1 MFFKRSTAVIALIG
15 ACLGAIYVVSDELKR
30 EVRLF
35 LAGALG
41 DVAIERMQQQSAD
54 NESGRMAAADM
65 ITLPIEVTEPA
76 PGIYMTSGVG
86 NTFVVRSG
94 EGDVIFDTGLIIQ
107 AAEQYEVLHQA
118 LGNIQPTAVV
128 LSHSHADHVGGAR
141 MWASPQT
148 ELVTSSEF
156 LEEQRYLTQLNPYL
170 HRRNRV
176 LFPWLPEE
184 PRVLPGMNFR
194 GLIPDVEVKKG
205 EPRRFTQGGR
215 VFELWSLPGAEGS
228 DNLLLWLPQEKILLS
243 GDFFGPQFPQFPNIF
258 TMRGEKMRKPVEYMN
273 SIDHLLNLEIETL
286 LPSHLEPVR
295 GANDIR
301 AGMIKIREA
310 VDFVHSS
317 TVSGMNAGT
326 SLSELMVEIRLPERL
341 LLSETHGKVS
351 WAVKSIWEYYAT
363 WFHFDRTSELYATP
377 QSAVLDD
384 LAGII
389 DADAALSLVREKL
402 QRNEPEQALLL
413 LELFEGFDTDPEIMA
428 LLMELRVEVL
438 SQLRERATVTG
449 NDYELYWLDS
459 ELEKAGG
466 ALP

>member
-15 ACLGAIYVVSDELKR
+15 LCLGAIYVASDELQR

-54 NESGRMAAADM
+54 NESGPMAAADM

-76 PGIYMTSGVG
+76 PGIYMASGVG

-205 EPRRFTQGGR
+205 EPRRFTQSGR

-228 DNLLLWLPQEKILLS
+228 DNLLLWLPEEKILLS

-258 TMRGEKMRKPVEYMN
+258 TMRGEKVRRPIEYIE
-273 SIDHLLNLEIETL
+273 SLNTVIGFAPELI
-286 LPSHLEPVR
+286 LPSHLGPIE
-295 GANDIR
+295 GAERIMADLTRIR
-301 AGMIKIREA
+301 DA
-310 VDFVHSS
+310 VQWVHDQ
-317 TVSGMNAGT
+317 TVAGMNAGKT
-326 SLSELMVEIRLPERL
+326 LSEVMADVRLPSDL
-341 LLSETHGKVS
+341 ALSQRHGKVS

-363 WFHFDRTSELYATP
+363 WFHFDRTSELYGTP
-377 QSAVLDD
+377 QTAVLADLSRAIDD
-384 LAGII
+384 ETITKII
-389 DADAALSLVREKL
+389 DEAIQRDEWERALH
-402 QRNEPEQALLL
+402 L
-413 LELFEGFDTDPEIMA
+413 LELLEGNQALTDA
-428 LLMELRVEVL
+428 LKDRWVAVITA
-438 SQLRERATVTG
+438 LRERSLSTEK

-459 ELEKAGG
+459 HLRSVTQ
-466 ALP
+466 

>member
-15 ACLGAIYVVSDELKR
+15 LCLGAIYVVSDELQR

-54 NESGRMAAADM
+54 NESGPMAAADM

-76 PGIYMTSGVG
+76 PGIYMASGVG

-228 DNLLLWLPQEKILLS
+228 DNLLLWLPEEKILLS

-258 TMRGEKMRKPVEYMN
+258 TMRGEKVRRPIEYIE
-273 SIDHLLNLEIETL
+273 SLNTVIGFAPELI
-286 LPSHLEPVR
+286 LPSHLGPIE
-295 GANDIR
+295 GAERIMADLTRIR
-301 AGMIKIREA
+301 DA
-310 VDFVHSS
+310 VQWVHDQ
-317 TVSGMNAGT
+317 TVAGMNAGKT
-326 SLSELMVEIRLPERL
+326 LSEVMADVRLPSDL
-341 LLSETHGKVS
+341 ALSQRHGKVS

-363 WFHFDRTSELYATP
+363 WFHFDRTSELYGTP
-377 QSAVLDD
+377 QTAVLEDLSRAIDD
-384 LAGII
+384 ETITKII
-389 DADAALSLVREKL
+389 DEAI
-402 QRNEPEQALLL
+402 QRNEWERALHL
-413 LELFEGFDTDPEIMA
+413 LELLEGNQALTDA
-428 LLMELRVEVL
+428 LKDRWVAVITA
-438 SQLRERATVTG
+438 LRERSLSTEK

-459 ELEKAGG
+459 RLRS
-466 ALP
+466 LTQ

>member
-15 ACLGAIYVVSDELKR
+15 LCLGAIYVASDELQR

-54 NESGRMAAADM
+54 NESGPMAAADM

-76 PGIYMTSGVG
+76 PGIYMASGVG

-148 ELVTSSEF
+148 ELVTSYEF

-205 EPRRFTQGGR
+205 EPRRFTQSGR

-228 DNLLLWLPQEKILLS
+228 DNLLLWLPEEKILLS

-258 TMRGEKMRKPVEYMN
+258 TMRGEKVRRPIEYIE
-273 SIDHLLNLEIETL
+273 SLNTVIGFAPELI
-286 LPSHLEPVR
+286 LPSHLGPIE
-295 GANDIR
+295 GAERIMADLTRIR
-301 AGMIKIREA
+301 DA
-310 VDFVHSS
+310 VQWVHDQ
-317 TVSGMNAGT
+317 TVAGMNAGKT
-326 SLSELMVEIRLPERL
+326 LSEVMADVRLPSDL
-341 LLSETHGKVS
+341 ALSQRHGKVS

-363 WFHFDRTSELYATP
+363 WFHFDRTSELYGTP
-377 QSAVLDD
+377 QTAVLADLSRAIDD
-384 LAGII
+384 ETITKII
-389 DADAALSLVREKL
+389 DEAIQRDEWERALH
-402 QRNEPEQALLL
+402 L
-413 LELFEGFDTDPEIMA
+413 LELLEGNQALTDA
-428 LLMELRVEVL
+428 LKDRWVAVITA
-438 SQLRERATVTG
+438 LRERSLSTEK

-459 ELEKAGG
+459 RLRS
-466 ALP
+466 LTQ

>member
-15 ACLGAIYVVSDELKR
+15 LCLGAIYVVSDELQR

-54 NESGRMAAADM
+54 NESGPMAAADM

-107 AAEQYEVLHQA
+107 AAEQYEVLHEA

-228 DNLLLWLPQEKILLS
+228 DNLLLWLPEEKILLS

-258 TMRGEKMRKPVEYMN
+258 TMRGEKVRRPIEYIE
-273 SIDHLLNLEIETL
+273 SLNTVIGFAPELI
-286 LPSHLEPVR
+286 LPSHLGPIE
-295 GANDIR
+295 GAERIMADLTRIR
-301 AGMIKIREA
+301 DAVQWVHDQTVAGMNEGK
-310 VDFVHSS
+310 
-317 TVSGMNAGT
+317 T
-326 SLSELMVEIRLPERL
+326 LSEVMADVRLPERL
-341 LLSETHGKVS
+341 ALSQRHGKVS

-363 WFHFDRTSELYATP
+363 WFHFDRTSELYGTP
-377 QSAVLDD
+377 QTAVLEDLSRAIDD
-384 LAGII
+384 ETITKII
-389 DADAALSLVREKL
+389 DEAI
-402 QRNEPEQALLL
+402 QRNEWERALHL
-413 LELFEGFDTDPEIMA
+413 LELLEGNQALTDA
-428 LLMELRVEVL
+428 LKDRWVAVITA
-438 SQLRERATVTG
+438 LRERSLSTEK

-459 ELEKAGG
+459 RLRS
-466 ALP
+466 LTQ

>member
-1 MFFKRSTAVIALIG
+1 MRARHLLIILGVVVAVLVLPNLDALQSKARQTIASAAG
-15 ACLGAIYVVSDELKR
+15 KAAVTNMSGVV
-30 EVRLF
+30 
-35 LAGALG
+35 
-41 DVAIERMQQQSAD
+41 AD
-54 NESGRMAAADM
+54 NNTRGIAAAEL
-65 ITLPIEVTEPA
+65 ITLPIEVDEVA
-76 PGIYMTSGVG
+76 PGVFRASGVG
-86 NTFVVRSG
+86 NTFVITTS
-94 EGDVIFDTGLIIQ
+94 EGNVIFDTGLVIQ
-107 AAEQYEVLHQA
+107 ASEQIRQLKTVL
-118 LGNIQPTAVV
+118 GDFEPVKIV
-128 LSHSHADHVGGAR
+128 LSHSHADHVGGTR
-141 MWASPQT
+141 LWSGENT
-148 ELVTSSEF
+148 ELIAHEEF
-156 LEEQRYLTQLNPYL
+156 EEEQRYLTELNPYL
-170 HRRNRV
+170 HQRNRT
-176 LFPWLPEE
+176 LFPWIPET
-184 PRVLPGMNFR
+184 PRTLPGMDFR
-194 GLIPDVEVKKG
+194 GLIPDVRVDNDIPYSFTLG
-205 EPRRFTQGGR
+205 GRRFEVHAT
-215 VFELWSLPGAEGS
+215 PGAEGA
-228 DNLLLWLPQEKILLS
+228 DNVVLWLPDDKVLLT
-243 GDFFGPQFPQFPNIF
+243 GDFFGPQFPQFPNLF

-310 VDFVHSS
+310 VDFVHSA

-413 LELFEGFDTDPEIMA
+413 LELFEGFDTDPELMT

-459 ELEKAGG
+459 ELEKARG

>member
-15 ACLGAIYVVSDELKR
+15 LCLGAIYVVSDELQR

-54 NESGRMAAADM
+54 NESGPMAAADM

-76 PGIYMTSGVG
+76 PGIYMASGVG

-107 AAEQYEVLHQA
+107 AAEQYEVLDQA

-228 DNLLLWLPQEKILLS
+228 DNLLLWLPEEKILLS

-258 TMRGEKMRKPVEYMN
+258 TMRGEKVRRPIEYIE
-273 SIDHLLNLEIETL
+273 SLNTVIGFAPELI
-286 LPSHLEPVR
+286 LPSHLGPIE
-295 GANDIR
+295 GAERIMADLTRIR
-301 AGMIKIREA
+301 DA
-310 VDFVHSS
+310 VQWVHDQ
-317 TVSGMNAGT
+317 TVAGMNAGKT
-326 SLSELMVEIRLPERL
+326 LSEVMADVRLPEYL
-341 LLSETHGKVS
+341 ALSQRHGKVS

-363 WFHFDRTSELYATP
+363 WFHFDRTSELYGTP
-377 QSAVLDD
+377 QTAVLEDLSRAIDD
-384 LAGII
+384 ETITKII
-389 DADAALSLVREKL
+389 DEAIQRDEWERALH
-402 QRNEPEQALLL
+402 L
-413 LELFEGFDTDPEIMA
+413 LELLEGNQALTDA
-428 LLMELRVEVL
+428 LKDRWVAVITA
-438 SQLRERATVTG
+438 LRERSLSTEK

-459 ELEKAGG
+459 RLRS
-466 ALP
+466 LTQ

>member
-1 MFFKRSTAVIALIG
+1 MRARHLLIILGVVVAVLVLPNLDALQSKARQTIASAAG
-15 ACLGAIYVVSDELKR
+15 KAAVTNMSGVV
-30 EVRLF
+30 
-35 LAGALG
+35 
-41 DVAIERMQQQSAD
+41 AD
-54 NESGRMAAADM
+54 NNTRGIAAAEL
-65 ITLPIEVTEPA
+65 ITLPIEVDEVA
-76 PGIYMTSGVG
+76 PGVFRASGVG
-86 NTFVVRSG
+86 NTFVITTS
-94 EGDVIFDTGLIIQ
+94 EGNVIFDTGLVIQ
-107 AAEQYEVLHQA
+107 ASEQIRQLKTI
-118 LGNIQPTAVV
+118 LGDFEPVKIV
-128 LSHSHADHVGGAR
+128 LSHSHADHVGGTR
-141 MWASPQT
+141 LWSGENT
-148 ELVTSSEF
+148 ELIAHEEF
-156 LEEQRYLTQLNPYL
+156 EEEQRYLTELNPYL
-170 HRRNRV
+170 HQRNRT
-176 LFPWLPEE
+176 LFPWIPET
-184 PRVLPGMNFR
+184 PRTLPGMDFR
-194 GLIPDVEVKKG
+194 GLIPDIRVDNDIPYSFTLG
-205 EPRRFTQGGR
+205 GRRFEVHAT
-215 VFELWSLPGAEGS
+215 PGAEGA
-228 DNLLLWLPQEKILLS
+228 DNVVLWLPDDKVLLT
-243 GDFFGPQFPQFPNIF
+243 GDFFGPQFPQFPNLF

-310 VDFVHSS
+310 VDFVHSA

-413 LELFEGFDTDPEIMA
+413 LELFEGFDTDPELMT

-449 NDYELYWLDS
+449 NDYELYWLGS
-459 ELEKAGG
+459 ELEKARSE
-466 ALP
+466 LP

>member
-1 MFFKRSTAVIALIG
+1 MRARHLLIILGVVVAVLVLPNLDALQNKARQTIASAAG
-15 ACLGAIYVVSDELKR
+15 KAAVTNMSGVVSDNNAR
-30 EVRLF
+30 
-35 LAGALG
+35 G
-41 DVAIERMQQQSAD
+41 I
-54 NESGRMAAADM
+54 AAAEL
-65 ITLPIEVTEPA
+65 ITLPIEVDEVA
-76 PGIYMTSGVG
+76 PGVFRASGVG
-86 NTFVVRSG
+86 NTFVITTS
-94 EGDVIFDTGLIIQ
+94 EGNVIFDTGLVIQ
-107 AAEQYEVLHQA
+107 ASEQIRQLKTVL
-118 LGNIQPTAVV
+118 GDFEPVKIV
-128 LSHSHADHVGGAR
+128 LSHSHADHVGGTR
-141 MWASPQT
+141 LWSGENT
-148 ELVTSSEF
+148 ELIAHEEF
-156 LEEQRYLTQLNPYL
+156 EEEQRYLTELNPYL
-170 HRRNRV
+170 HQRNRT
-176 LFPWLPEE
+176 LFPWIPET
-184 PRVLPGMNFR
+184 PRTLPGMDFR
-194 GLIPDVEVKKG
+194 GLIPDVRVDNDIPYSFTLG
-205 EPRRFTQGGR
+205 GRRFEVHAT
-215 VFELWSLPGAEGS
+215 PGAEGA
-228 DNLLLWLPQEKILLS
+228 DNVVLWLPDDKVLLT
-243 GDFFGPQFPQFPNIF
+243 GDFFGPQFPQFPNLF

-310 VDFVHSS
+310 VDFVHSA

-413 LELFEGFDTDPEIMA
+413 LELFEGLDTEPELMA
-428 LLMELRVEVL
+428 LLTELRVKVL

-459 ELEKAGG
+459 ELEKAGTG
-466 ALP
+466 LP

>member
-1 MFFKRSTAVIALIG
+1 MRARHLLIILGVVVAVLVLPNLDALQSKARQTIASAAG
-15 ACLGAIYVVSDELKR
+15 KAAVTNMSGVVSDNNARGL
-30 EVRLF
+30 
-35 LAGALG
+35 
-41 DVAIERMQQQSAD
+41 
-54 NESGRMAAADM
+54 AAAEL
-65 ITLPIEVTEPA
+65 ITLPIEVDEVA
-76 PGIYMTSGVG
+76 PGVFRASGVG
-86 NTFVVRSG
+86 NTFVITTS
-94 EGDVIFDTGLIIQ
+94 EGNVIFDTGLVIQ
-107 AAEQYEVLHQA
+107 ASEQIRQLKTVL
-118 LGNIQPTAVV
+118 GDFEPVKIV
-128 LSHSHADHVGGAR
+128 LSHSHADHVGGTR
-141 MWASPQT
+141 LWSGENT
-148 ELVTSSEF
+148 ELIAHEEF
-156 LEEQRYLTQLNPYL
+156 EEEQRYLTELNPYL
-170 HRRNRV
+170 HQRNRT
-176 LFPWLPEE
+176 LFPWIPET
-184 PRVLPGMNFR
+184 PRTLPGMDFR
-194 GLIPDVEVKKG
+194 GLIPDVRVDNDIPYSFTLG
-205 EPRRFTQGGR
+205 GRRFEVHAT
-215 VFELWSLPGAEGS
+215 PGAEGA
-228 DNLLLWLPQEKILLS
+228 DNVVLWLPDDKVLLT
-243 GDFFGPQFPQFPNIF
+243 GDFFGPQFPQFPNLF

-310 VDFVHSS
+310 VDFVHSA

-413 LELFEGFDTDPEIMA
+413 LELFEGFDTDPELMT

-459 ELEKAGG
+459 ELEKART

>member
-1 MFFKRSTAVIALIG
+1 MFLKRSTAVIALIA
-15 ACLGAIYVVSDELKR
+15 ACLGAIYVVSDELQR

-35 LAGALG
+35 LAGTLG
-41 DVAIERMQQQSAD
+41 DVAIQRLQRQSAD
-54 NESGRMAAADM
+54 NESGPMAAADM

-76 PGIYMTSGVG
+76 PGIYMASGVG

-205 EPRRFTQGGR
+205 EPRRFTQSGR

-228 DNLLLWLPQEKILLS
+228 DNLLLWLPEEKILLS

-258 TMRGEKMRKPVEYMN
+258 TMRGEKVRRPIEYIE
-273 SIDHLLNLEIETL
+273 SLNTVIGFAPELI
-286 LPSHLEPVR
+286 LPSHLGPIE
-295 GANDIR
+295 GAERIMADLTRIR
-301 AGMIKIREA
+301 DA
-310 VDFVHSS
+310 VQWVHDQ
-317 TVSGMNAGT
+317 TVAGMNAGKT
-326 SLSELMVEIRLPERL
+326 LSEVMADVRLPSDIA
-341 LLSETHGKVS
+341 LSQRHGKVS

-363 WFHFDRTSELYATP
+363 WFHFDRTSELYGTP
-377 QSAVLDD
+377 QTAVLEDLSRAIDD
-384 LAGII
+384 ETITKII
-389 DADAALSLVREKL
+389 DEAIQRDEWERALH
-402 QRNEPEQALLL
+402 L
-413 LELFEGFDTDPEIMA
+413 LELLEGNQGLTDA
-428 LLMELRVEVL
+428 LKDRWVAVITA
-438 SQLRERATVTG
+438 LRERSLSTEK

-459 ELEKAGG
+459 RLRS
-466 ALP
+466 LTP

>member
-15 ACLGAIYVVSDELKR
+15 LCLGAIYVVSDELQR

-54 NESGRMAAADM
+54 NESGPMAAADM

-76 PGIYMTSGVG
+76 LGIYMASGVG

-107 AAEQYEVLHQA
+107 AAEQYEVLHEA

-258 TMRGEKMRKPVEYMN
+258 TMRGEKVRRPIEYIE
-273 SIDHLLNLEIETL
+273 SLNTVIGFAPELI
-286 LPSHLEPVR
+286 LPSHLGPIE
-295 GANDIR
+295 GAERIMADLTRIR
-301 AGMIKIREA
+301 DA
-310 VDFVHSS
+310 VQWVHDQ
-317 TVSGMNAGT
+317 TVAGMNAGKT
-326 SLSELMVEIRLPERL
+326 LSEVMADVRLPEYL
-341 LLSETHGKVS
+341 ALSQRHGKVS

-363 WFHFDRTSELYATP
+363 WFHFDRTSELYGTP
-377 QSAVLDD
+377 QTAVLEDLSRAIDD
-384 LAGII
+384 ETITKII
-389 DADAALSLVREKL
+389 DEAI
-402 QRNEPEQALLL
+402 QRNEWERALHL
-413 LELFEGFDTDPEIMA
+413 LELLEGNQALTDA
-428 LLMELRVEVL
+428 LKDRWVAVITA
-438 SQLRERATVTG
+438 LRERSLSTEK

-459 ELEKAGG
+459 RLRS
-466 ALP
+466 LTQ

>member
-1 MFFKRSTAVIALIG
+1 MRARHLLIILGVVVAVLVLPNLDALQNKARQTIASAAG
-15 ACLGAIYVVSDELKR
+15 KAAVTNMSGVVSDNNAR
-30 EVRLF
+30 
-35 LAGALG
+35 G
-41 DVAIERMQQQSAD
+41 I
-54 NESGRMAAADM
+54 AAAEL
-65 ITLPIEVTEPA
+65 ITLPIEVDEVA
-76 PGIYMTSGVG
+76 PGVFRASGVG
-86 NTFVVRSG
+86 NTFVITTS
-94 EGDVIFDTGLIIQ
+94 EGNVIFDTGLVIQ
-107 AAEQYEVLHQA
+107 ASEQIRQLKTVL
-118 LGNIQPTAVV
+118 GDFEPVKIV
-128 LSHSHADHVGGAR
+128 LSHSHADHVGGTR
-141 MWASPQT
+141 LWSGENT
-148 ELVTSSEF
+148 ELIAHEAF
-156 LEEQRYLTQLNPYL
+156 EEEQRYLTELNPYL
-170 HRRNRV
+170 HQRNRT
-176 LFPWLPEE
+176 LFPWIPET
-184 PRVLPGMNFR
+184 PRTLPGMDFR
-194 GLIPDVEVKKG
+194 GLIPDVRVDNDIPYSFTLG
-205 EPRRFTQGGR
+205 GRRFEVHAT
-215 VFELWSLPGAEGS
+215 PGAEGA
-228 DNLLLWLPQEKILLS
+228 DNVVLWLPDDKVLLT
-243 GDFFGPQFPQFPNIF
+243 GDFFGPQFPQFPNLF

-310 VDFVHSS
+310 VDFVHSA

-413 LELFEGFDTDPEIMA
+413 LELFEGFDTDPELMT

-459 ELEKAGG
+459 ELEKARG

>member
-1 MFFKRSTAVIALIG
+1 MRPRNLLITLGVLFAALVLTNLDAVQNKARQTIASAAG
-15 ACLGAIYVVSDELKR
+15 KAAVTNMSGVV
-30 EVRLF
+30 
-35 LAGALG
+35 
-41 DVAIERMQQQSAD
+41 AD
-54 NESGRMAAADM
+54 NNTRGIAAAEL
-65 ITLPIEVTEPA
+65 ITLPIEVDEVA
-76 PGIYMTSGVG
+76 PGVFRASGVG
-86 NTFVVRSG
+86 NTFVITTS
-94 EGDVIFDTGLIIQ
+94 EGNVIFDTGLVIQ
-107 AAEQYEVLHQA
+107 ASEQIRQLKTI
-118 LGNIQPTAVV
+118 LGDFEPVKIV
-128 LSHSHADHVGGAR
+128 LSHSHADHVGGTR
-141 MWASPQT
+141 LWSGENT
-148 ELVTSSEF
+148 ELIAHEEF
-156 LEEQRYLTQLNPYL
+156 EEEQRYLTELNPYL
-170 HRRNRV
+170 HQRNRT
-176 LFPWLPEE
+176 LFPWIPET
-184 PRVLPGMNFR
+184 PRTLPGMDFR
-194 GLIPDVEVKKG
+194 GLIPDVRVDNDIPYSFTLG
-205 EPRRFTQGGR
+205 GRRFEVHAT
-215 VFELWSLPGAEGS
+215 PGAEGA
-228 DNLLLWLPQEKILLS
+228 DNVVLWLPDDKVLLT
-243 GDFFGPQFPQFPNIF
+243 GDFFGPQFPQFPNLF

-310 VDFVHSS
+310 VDFVHSA

-413 LELFEGFDTDPEIMA
+413 LELFEGFDTDPELMT

-459 ELEKAGG
+459 ELEKARG

>member
-15 ACLGAIYVVSDELKR
+15 LCLGAIYVVSDELQR

-54 NESGRMAAADM
+54 NESGPMAAADM

-76 PGIYMTSGVG
+76 PGIYMASGVG

-228 DNLLLWLPQEKILLS
+228 DNLLLWLPEEKILLS

-258 TMRGEKMRKPVEYMN
+258 TMRGEKVRRPIEYIE
-273 SIDHLLNLEIETL
+273 SLNTVIGFAPELI
-286 LPSHLEPVR
+286 LPSHLGPIE
-295 GANDIR
+295 GAERIMADLTRIR
-301 AGMIKIREA
+301 DA
-310 VDFVHSS
+310 VQWVHDQ
-317 TVSGMNAGT
+317 TVAGMNAGKT
-326 SLSELMVEIRLPERL
+326 LSEVMADVRLPSDL
-341 LLSETHGKVS
+341 ALSQRHGKVS

-363 WFHFDRTSELYATP
+363 WFHFDRTSELYGTP
-377 QSAVLDD
+377 QTAVLEDLSRAIDD
-384 LAGII
+384 ETITKII
-389 DADAALSLVREKL
+389 DEAIQRDEWERALH
-402 QRNEPEQALLL
+402 L
-413 LELFEGFDTDPEIMA
+413 LELLEGNQALTDA
-428 LLMELRVEVL
+428 LKDRWVAVITA
-438 SQLRERATVTG
+438 LRERSLSTEK

-459 ELEKAGG
+459 RLRS
-466 ALP
+466 LTQ